1 MEAIGSKLTK
11 LDVLYN
17 SWVGVATLAGDG
29 SSKQELNKSRLEP
42 MIFLPSRN
50 LGKVVNGF
58 CKVGL

>member
-29 SSKQELNKSRLEP
+29 SSKQELNKSRVDP
-42 MIFLPSRN
+42 KIFLPSRN
-50 LGKVVNGF
+50 LGNVANGL
-58 CKVGL
+58 CRAGL